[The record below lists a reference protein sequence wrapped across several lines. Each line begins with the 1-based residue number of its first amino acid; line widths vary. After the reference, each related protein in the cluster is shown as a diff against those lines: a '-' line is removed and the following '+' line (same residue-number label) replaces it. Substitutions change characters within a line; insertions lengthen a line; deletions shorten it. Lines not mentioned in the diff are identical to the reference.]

1 MAEASLALNLIAR
14 KVGEGIK
21 QAHKELGGLDKTV
34 KSLKDPLAG
43 AAAGLAAVTAAIAL
57 TAGETV
63 KYAAEVRDMGRAIG
77 ASAED
82 TSKLIQA
89 ADDVGISVGT
99 LEGALKAAIARGVK
113 PTIENLGK
121 LADEYNNIQSP
132 IARSEF
138 LMKNFGKSGLE
149 MGKLLEQGAEGIKAA
164 GEEAEALGLVLTETD
179 VKAARE
185 FEIAMDNL
193 GDVVQ
198 GLQFSVGN
206 ALIPTLT
213 QAASTL
219 QLLLTWNQQ
228 VAAAVD
234 QHKQSVLTN
243 SETYAAYVAE
253 MERVAG
259 ASGGVNSNFT
269 ALIDKQNILSES
281 AFNAA
286 SAAAR
291 IGDEEDKLKD
301 STYNAAAAMGEAESK
316 TYDLSASLA
325 ELEQHTKDVQ
335 KAQEAWGE
343 STATDIQRALEDAE
357 IKGTEYEAALS
368 VIDSTLGTS
377 KLNQEQYDKKMQAI
391 VDQFK
396 KTGDINAFRDGINQ
410 LKDAFG
416 PAAQEAANMQAELLG
431 FTETLALLPPVTELV
446 VHTTFT
452 ETGTPPPGYYS
463 GNTTGTPPSGTPRQA
478 GGPVL
483 GGQRV
488 RWNERGSEMFIG
500 GGGGAIMNN
509 NDLRRMVAALEAL
522 AGKGGGLNMT
532 INTAAQPNIGG
543 LASQARAIAGAF
555 R

>member
-1 MAEASLALNLIAR
+1 MAEASLDINLRTR
-14 KVGEGIK
+14 KTGNGVKEAKKEFDGLSKGID
-21 QAHKELGGLDKTV
+21 GLKT
-34 KSLKDPLAG
+34 PLAG

-121 LADEYNNIQSP
+121 LADQYNAIESP

-234 QHKQSVLTN
+234 QHKQSILTN

-281 AFNAA
+281 AFVAA

-396 KTGDINAFRDGINQ
+396 KTGDINAFRDGINN
-410 LKDAFG
+410 LKNAFS
-416 PAAQEAANMQAELLG
+416 PAAEEAARLEAELLG
-431 FTETLALLPPVTELV
+431 FNQQMDIVQAIPDKVITVTV
-446 VHTTFT
+446 NYVTN
-452 ETGTPPPGYYS
+452 GTPPPG
-463 GNTTGTPPSGTPRQA
+463 TVPPPSGTARQA
-478 GGPVL
+478 GGPVF

-488 RWNERGSEMFIG
+488 RWNERGSEMFIPTG
-500 GGGGAIMNN
+500 GGFVMNN
-509 NDLRRMVAALEAL
+509 QDSQKLIAAIQALVGGRGNTTINYNYANGGGSNMAALF
-522 AGKGGGLNMT
+522 
-532 INTAAQPNIGG
+532 
-543 LASQARAIAGAF
+543 GAF
-555 R
+555 